1 MMQYKDAMQYK
12 VTVPSQGVY
21 WNGYQTNSKIAAI
34 KVYKTITKRGL
45 ADSKR
50 DIEAMPDMFNFT
62 CEGSFTDEDR
72 NYFRFPSEIIIEE
85 IPDKPLYTFTIQE
98 LANKTFQLN
107 LKSGNFNLDGNV
119 SKDDLPFHIDLMLK
133 LMQGPTKDLTSTE
146 SCDIKTP

>member
-1 MMQYKDAMQYK
+1 MQYK
-12 VTVPSQGVY
+12 VTVPLQGVY
-21 WNGYQTNSKIAAI
+21 WNGYQTSPKIAAI

-72 NYFRFPSEIIIEE
+72 NYSRFPAEITIEE

-98 LANKTFQLN
+98 LADHFFQLN
-107 LKSGNFNLDGNV
+107 LKSDNFNLDGNV

-146 SCDIKTP
+146 SCGIKTP